1 MRINMLNQFLTEI
14 TYNNLGVEI
23 GGPDA
28 TIIYKNATSIDN
40 VIFQKIPFGL
50 VIIRIIIIESYNDA
64 VNILLVEDECY
75 NEKRQL
81 NCKNIFTRECANAP
95 SLG

>member
-40 VIFQKIPFGL
+40 VIFSKDTIW
-50 VIIRIIIIESYNDA
+50 ISHNTDYNHRK
-64 VNILLVEDECY
+64 L
-75 NEKRQL
+75 
-81 NCKNIFTRECANAP
+81 
-95 SLG
+95 